1 MAWPDRKDP
10 CVDLKTVFRWLD
22 LAVYLAFLAFAA
34 AVGPHA
40 TPWYV
45 GLCLAAATMP
55 FWFAARWQ
63 LGASFSATAQARHLV
78 TEGLYSKLRHPVYY
92 FGSVAWLG
100 ALMALLGWRAVII
113 WVIVAAIEFARAR
126 HEERVLAEAFG
137 AEYEE
142 YRTKTW
148 F

>member
-1 MAWPDRKDP
+1 
-10 CVDLKTVFRWLD
+10 VDLKTVFRWID
-22 LAVYLAFLAFAA
+22 LVVYAVFLAYAA
-34 AVGPHA
+34 AVGPRV

-45 GLCLAAATMP
+45 GLSLAAVTVP

-78 TEGLYSKLRHPVYY
+78 TEGLYSKFRHPVYY

-100 ALMALLGWRAVII
+100 ALMALLGWRAIAI
-113 WVIVAAIEFARAR
+113 WLIVAVIEFARAR
-126 HEERVLAEAFG
+126 REERVLAEAFG
-137 AEYEE
+137 DE
-142 YRTKTW
+142 YREYRKNTW